1 MKTLAEL
8 KAENAAADETV
19 TEEVETTLPEMVEEA
34 EEVIDEPEE
43 AAEEDGDSGE
53 SQQSGPVE
61 AWMQSEEEGE
71 TVPVAVLAKTRSKL
85 KGKIGE
91 KDSEIE
97 KLRAEIEALKGG
109 NVQQPQSNQ
118 PLVPP
123 RPTREQF
130 DYDDDKYDAAVDEWQ
145 MKRFQAQQ
153 AQQNQQQQA
162 TAQQQA
168 QVDAIKKASDAH
180 YQKADELVNS
190 GMVTAESYLNADNAV
205 RSVFESQ
212 FPGQGDKV
220 TDAVISQLSSVGDGS
235 EKVMYYLGKNPSA
248 LNALKSKLATDAS
261 GMQAMAY
268 LGSLMSKVTAAPT
281 KKVSQAPKPGVKLK
295 GEEATTTAAKPMQK
309 KYAQAHK
316 SGNSQ
321 LAFNIKREARQ
332 KGIDTSNW

>member
-8 KAENAAADETV
+8 KAENAAAEESV

-43 AAEEDGDSGE
+43 AAEEDEDSGE
-53 SQQSGPVE
+53 SQESEPVE

-97 KLRAEIEALKGG
+97 KLRAEIESLKGG
-109 NVQQPQSNQ
+109 NVQQQSNQ
-118 PLVPP
+118 SAIPP
-123 RPTREQF
+123 RPKREDF
-130 DYDDDKYDAAVDEWQ
+130 DYDDEKYDEAVDEWQ

-153 AQQNQQQQA
+153 AQQNQQQQV

-168 QVDAIKKASDAH
+168 QLDAIKKASDAH

-190 GMVTAESYLNADNAV
+190 GLVTAESYLNADNAV
-205 RSVFESQ
+205 RSVFEAQ
-212 FPGQGDKV
+212 FPGQGDTV
-220 TDAVISQLSSVGDGS
+220 TDAIISQLSSVGEGS

-248 LNALKSKLATDAS
+248 LNALKSKLATDAT

-268 LGSLMSKVTAAPT
+268 LGSLMSKVTSAPT
-281 KKVSQAPKPGVKLK
+281 KKVSQAPKPATRLK

-316 SGNSQ
+316 SGNRQ